1 METIVTK
8 KVSIVLSTSFGK
20 MKERIQQKARELFLK
35 YGFKSVTM
43 DEIASQSGISKKT
56 IYQFFA
62 DKDELVEDVMQKELN
77 SMRDECIRQ
86 REESQNAIEELI
98 QDLESKMMTMEAM
111 NPFIVFDLE
120 KFYPQA
126 FLVFKKHKES
136 FLLELIRKNI
146 ERGIEEGVYRN
157 DFNVDII
164 SKFRLESSFLIFNQ
178 DLYPNSK
185 YSLMDVARELY
196 YHFLY
201 GIATEKGRLIIEKF
215 QHKKTI

>member
-1 METIVTK
+1 
-8 KVSIVLSTSFGK
+8 

-62 DKDELVEDVMQKELN
+62 DKDELVEDVMQTELN

-126 FLVFKKHKES
+126 FLVFKRHKDS
-136 FLLELIRKNI
+136 FLLELIKRNI

-185 YSLMDVARELY
+185 YSLMDTARELY

-201 GIATEKGRLIIEKF
+201 GIATEKGRQIIEKF